1 MPDANRPALAGMP
14 HFVERHP
21 WEAGFADEF
30 QHRIVPDLGAAM
42 TRRRRAERLSR
53 RRLPLLLASGAAL
66 TLLVAEASGSLP
78 ITLFWAVLILILGGW
93 LSRAPVA
100 NADERALLAVRDQ
113 VAGFFELRHL
123 PPSPFLESTLRGS
136 GLLPPGGRLGCR
148 GQLWGIR
155 AGQALRIASVTLGQS
170 SLSRAEA
177 DRDGTPATGA
187 GPPGLLIVIEP
198 APSALEGGYR
208 GEEARADARLSAVS
222 DALGGAP
229 VRCAQS
235 EGRLLLLA
243 DTAIG
248 CWDWSRTGER
258 ACGPTGLND
267 LEPAIRA
274 MLRSVHMA
282 LNAAA
287 LLGRPDPV
295 ADAAGETVGGIRT
308 PVAVHPRPV
317 GPLE

>member
-1 MPDANRPALAGMP
+1 MP

-30 QHRIVPDLGAAM
+30 QQRIAPDLAAAM
-42 TRRRRAERLSR
+42 ARRRRAERHSR
-53 RRLPLLLASGAAL
+53 RRLPLLIASGVAL

-93 LSRAPVA
+93 LARAPVA

-113 VAGFFELRHL
+113 IAGFFELRHL

-155 AGQALRIASVTLGQS
+155 AGQALRIANVTLGRAS
-170 SLSRAEA
+170 ASRAEA
-177 DRDGTPATGA
+177 DQEGAPATGA
-187 GPPGLLIVIEP
+187 GTPSLLIVIEP
-198 APSALEGGYR
+198 APSAVEGGYR
-208 GEEARADARLSAVS
+208 GEEAHRTQDSRVDDRLTAAAE
-222 DALGGAP
+222 ALGGPP

-243 DTAIG
+243 DTPIG
-248 CWDWSRTGER
+248 CWDWSRTGEQ

-282 LNAAA
+282 LHAAA

-295 ADAAGETVGGIRT
+295 ASAAAETVSGNRT
-308 PVAVHPRPV
+308 PVAVHPRPF